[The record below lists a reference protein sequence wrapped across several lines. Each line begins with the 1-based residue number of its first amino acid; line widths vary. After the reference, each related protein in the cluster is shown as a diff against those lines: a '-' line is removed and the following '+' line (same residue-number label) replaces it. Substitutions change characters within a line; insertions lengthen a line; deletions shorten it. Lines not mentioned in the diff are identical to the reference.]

1 MSDSVSKFC
10 DGIDEQLEA
19 LGSRMEMLKRNIGTT
34 WHSLHERLIEVRQQS
49 EASQASVLEARAR
62 LVQWAQNQARE
73 TEGVIDRWVTD
84 RETDLLTAR
93 AEQAEEQA
101 RTALMLAQA
110 GIDEA
115 ERMILE
121 AIAARMDAEA
131 VAKS

>member
-1 MSDSVSKFC
+1 MSDSVSNFC

-19 LGSRMEMLKRNIGTT
+19 LGGRMEMLKRNIGTT
-34 WHSLHERLIEVRQQS
+34 WHSLHEKLLEVRLQH
-49 EASQASVLEARAR
+49 EASQASVLEGRAR
-62 LVQWAQNQARE
+62 LAQWAQNQARE
-73 TEGVIDRWVTD
+73 TEDVIDRWVTN
-84 RETDLLTAR
+84 RETDLLAAR